1 MLKANL
7 GEIFFLK
14 YQPHLMVFIIF
25 NVHILIC
32 KQRQDGEVVNVS
44 VSHAVCSNPG
54 RVLPNT
60 IIQCYNLPPY

>member
-32 KQRQDGEVVNVS
+32 KQRQDGLVVNVS
-44 VSHAVCSNPG
+44 VYHVQRLTAYELNGLS
-54 RVLPNT
+54 
-60 IIQCYNLPPY
+60 I